1 MSRGFAMR
9 QHGRCVIV
17 MILMISLLAVG
28 CQSSMVE
35 GTGGKILKQNSPSG
49 EPSSLDPAKAFD
61 EDSMD
66 VVGSLFEGLMRLD
79 AQHQPEPAVAEKVD
93 VSPDGRTY
101 TFHLRDSYW
110 SNGDKVTAHDF
121 EYAWK
126 RVLNPQTASG
136 AAFLLYFIENAE
148 AYNTGKATADQV
160 GVKATD
166 DHTLVVKLSQP
177 TPFFKQLT
185 CYTVYSPVYKKGLEK
200 NPNLYNEA
208 AGYVSNGPFKMKTWK
223 HDEKI
228 EIVKNEH
235 YRLANQVKLDG
246 ISWTMVTEQK
256 TAYQMYQSGQLD
268 MLSGSSIPS
277 DILPGMIKKGEAKV
291 NPGSGVE
298 FFRFNVTKP
307 PFNNVKIRKA
317 FALAVDRAA
326 IVKQVVQGNEQPAGA
341 FVAPGTLTQLG
352 DFRKVAPQFVPLTA
366 QPAQARKLLQ
376 EGMKEEGWKTLPPVT
391 LLYSSNEK
399 NKAVAEALQAMFKQ
413 NLGVDVQLQSQE
425 AKVFLT
431 NQKAMNYQLSRSSFL
446 PDYNDPYN
454 YLESF
459 QTNHSMNR
467 TGWSNPQYDA
477 LLKKAFVEPDD
488 AKRMAYLHQ
497 AEKILFDEM
506 PIFPL
511 YYYNKVYV
519 QKDYVKNIIR
529 HPVGPND
536 YRFTVLEK

>member
-1 MSRGFAMR
+1 M
-9 QHGRCVIV
+9 GRNGRLVLIF
-17 MILMISLLAVG
+17 LLAISLLAVG
-28 CQSSMVE
+28 CQGGAVE
-35 GTGGKILKQNSPSG
+35 GTGEKILRQNSSSG

-66 VVGSLFEGLMRLD
+66 VVGSLFEGLMRLN

-93 VSPDGRTY
+93 VSSDGRTY
-101 TFHLRDSYW
+101 TFHLRDTRW
-110 SNGDKVTAHDF
+110 SNGEKVTAHDF

-126 RVLNPQTASG
+126 RVLNPQTASE
-136 AAFLLYFIENAE
+136 AAFLMYFIENAE

-166 DHTLVVKLSQP
+166 DRTLVVKLSQP

-185 CYTVYSPVYKKGLEK
+185 CYPVYSPVYKKGLEK

-208 AGYVSNGPFKMKTWK
+208 ASYVSNGPFKMKTWK
-223 HDEKI
+223 HDQKI
-228 EIVKNEH
+228 EVVKNKH
-235 YRLANQVKLDG
+235 YRLADQVKLDG

-268 MLSGSSIPS
+268 MLSRKSVPA
-277 DILPGMIKKGEAKV
+277 DILAGLIKKGDAKV
-291 NPGSGVE
+291 NPGSGLE

-307 PFNNVKIRKA
+307 PFHNAKIRKA
-317 FALAVDRAA
+317 FALAVDRTA

-341 FVAPGTLTQLG
+341 FVSPGTLSQTG
-352 DFRKVAPQFVPLTA
+352 DFRKAASPFVPLTA
-366 QPAQARKLLQ
+366 QPAQAKRLLQ

-391 LLYSSNEK
+391 LLYNSNEK

-413 NLGVDVQLQSQE
+413 NLGVDVRLQSQE
-425 AKVFLT
+425 TKVFLS
-431 NQKAMNYQLSRSSFL
+431 NQKAKNYQLSRSSFL

-459 QTNHSMNR
+459 QTDHPMNR

-477 LLKKAFVEPDD
+477 LVKKAFSEPDD
-488 AKRMAYLHQ
+488 TKRLEYLHQ

-511 YYYNKVYV
+511 YYYNQVHV

-529 HPVGPND
+529 HPVGPSD
-536 YRFTVLEK
+536 YRFTVLDK